1 MSVQARMIAIAD
13 VFEALTASD
22 RPYKKA
28 MSLSQSLKILGQMKL
43 DNHVDAD
50 LFDIFMHE
58 KIYLDYAKKHLGK
71 KQIDDIDFETIPG
84 YTPIN

>member
-1 MSVQARMIAIAD
+1 MIAIAD

-28 MSLSQSLKILGQMKL
+28 MPLSQSLKILGQMKL

-50 LFDIFMHE
+50 LFDIFIND
-58 KIYLDYAKKHLGK
+58 KIYLDYANKYLGK
-71 KQIDDIDFETIPG
+71 SQIDAVNFEDIPG
-84 YTPIN
+84 YKSLE

>member
-28 MSLSQSLKILGQMKL
+28 MPLSQSLKILGQMKL

-50 LFDIFMHE
+50 LFDVFINE
-58 KIYLDYAKKHLGK
+58 KIYLQYAEKYLNKDK
-71 KQIDDIDFETIPG
+71 IDDINFDDIPG
-84 YTPIN
+84 YTALQ